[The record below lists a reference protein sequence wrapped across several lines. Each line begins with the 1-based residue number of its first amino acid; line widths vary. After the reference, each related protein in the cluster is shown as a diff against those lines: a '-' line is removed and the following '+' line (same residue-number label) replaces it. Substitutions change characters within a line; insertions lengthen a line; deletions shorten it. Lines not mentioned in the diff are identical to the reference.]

1 MYPLRDYQ
9 TEVVRNTY
17 SLIRQKVTKILIF
30 APTGAGKTVI
40 ATKIVCD
47 AVSRGRKV
55 LFVVHRD
62 ILVSQTHAKFSAV
75 GLKCGFIKAGWERNF
90 DASVQI
96 ASVQT
101 LLVRHDWREL
111 SISLIVLDECHIIA
125 FHKISQQ
132 MMEKIFPQAIYLG
145 LTATPWRLSKKES
158 LGDIFQGL
166 VCAPMPGKLIEEGFL
181 AKPSYYSLDFQANL
195 QDVELTDGD
204 YNSYQLSRICDR
216 TELIEQAVN
225 SWYDLAYSRPTIAF
239 AVGVK
244 HARNLVAAFEAH
256 GITAASV
263 TGSTPIKERNRLYE
277 QLAGGD
283 LKLLASCEALSEG
296 FDVPE
301 VSCVILSRPT
311 KSKALY
317 FQQLGRGL
325 RLSPDKRGCLVLD
338 QAQNVL
344 EHGFIEDLTEADVE
358 LIPSSSNCSSD
369 EKKKAP
375 LKICPQEKGGCGNYV
390 YAVYLKCPHCQ
401 FNFDLERLIT
411 VLGSNRSIKP
421 EDEIKLNYYR
431 SLLRDAIQ
439 CARAPSWA
447 AMKFKDKY
455 GFFPLYDW
463 ARDAIYG
470 GDRSSIPLYEEYLKT
485 VASRLNKNR
494 DWIDKYLYL
503 EFGKI

>member
-1 MYPLRDYQ
+1 MFSLRSYQ
-9 TEVVRNTY
+9 KEVVRNSY
-17 SLIRQKVTKILIF
+17 ALIRQGIKRILIF

-40 ATKIVCD
+40 ATKIVYD

-62 ILVSQTHAKFSAV
+62 ILVSQTYAKFFAV
-75 GLKCGFIKAGWERNF
+75 GLECGFIKAGWQQNR
-90 DASVQI
+90 DAPVQI

-101 LLVRHDWREL
+101 LLLRQDWREL
-111 SISLIVLDECHIIA
+111 NISLILFDECHIIA

-132 MMEKIFPQAIYLG
+132 MMNEIFPQAIYLG

-158 LGDIFQGL
+158 LGDIYHAR
-166 VCAPMPGKLIEEGFL
+166 VCAPMPGKLIEDGFL
-181 AKPSYYSLDFQANL
+181 AKPSYYSLNFQADL
-195 QDVELTDGD
+195 QDIELTDGD

-216 TELIEQAVN
+216 QELIEQAVN

-239 AVGVK
+239 TVGVN
-244 HARNLVAAFEAH
+244 HARNLVTAFETH
-256 GITAASV
+256 GILAASV

-277 QLAGGD
+277 QLASGN

-301 VSCVILSRPT
+301 VSCVVLSRPT

-325 RLSPDKRGCLVLD
+325 RLSPQKRGCLVLD

-358 LIPSSSNCSSD
+358 LIPSSSTSASD
-369 EKKKAP
+369 KENKAP
-375 LKICPQEKGGCGNYV
+375 LKICPQENGGCGNYV

-401 FNFDLERLIT
+401 FNFDLNRLIT
-411 VLGSNRSIKP
+411 VLGNNRLIKP
-421 EDEIKLNYYR
+421 QDEVKLNYYR
-431 SLLRDAIQ
+431 SLLREAIK
-439 CARAPSWA
+439 CDRAPSWA

-463 ARDAIYG
+463 ARNAIYG
-470 GDRSSIPLYEEYLKT
+470 GDRNSFSRYETYLKA
-485 VASRLNKNR
+485 VALRLNKDR
-494 DWIDKYLYL
+494 SWVDKYLYL
-503 EFGKI
+503 EFGKF